1 MIVRRFLPL
10 STAAVIAGLI
20 LAGAAPARATP
31 LSCDIDLTIRNDGS
45 YPVSVV
51 LDHVQ
56 VRSRQ
61 TYVGWLPW
69 RRASGGGWMAN
80 SPQPVHLLA
89 PGQSLHDTY
98 RPTGVCLGAREYR
111 ATVTCLEGPRTGQ
124 SGQLSLRVANSSGH
138 NNRNIVLTTGTTC
151 GFFQQPDSVTEGGA
165 IPQAPGALP
174 GIVSG
179 N

>member
-1 MIVRRFLPL
+1 M
-10 STAAVIAGLI
+10 TARGT
-20 LAGAAPARATP
+20 ARATP
-31 LSCDIDLTIRNDGS
+31 LSCDINLTIQNDGS
-45 YPVSVV
+45 YPIAVA
-51 LDHVQ
+51 LDSVQ

-69 RRASGGGWMAN
+69 RRASGGGWMRN
-80 SPQPVHLLA
+80 SAHPVHLIA
-89 PGQSLHDTY
+89 PRRGLHDVY

-124 SGQLSLRVANSSGH
+124 STQLSARRANSSDYQD
-138 NNRNIVLTTGTTC
+138 RNIVLPPGTTC
-151 GFFQQPDSVTEGGA
+151 GRFEQPDSVTEGGS
-165 IPQAPGALP
+165 IPLAPGALP